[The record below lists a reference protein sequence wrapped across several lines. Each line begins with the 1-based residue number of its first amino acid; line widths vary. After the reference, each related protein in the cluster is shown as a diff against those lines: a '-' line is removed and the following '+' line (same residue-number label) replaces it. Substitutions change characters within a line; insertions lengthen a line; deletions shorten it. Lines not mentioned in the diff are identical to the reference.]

1 MAKVSPYHT
10 DSPEYPPKQRNV
22 YHDHDDCP
30 DGRRILAQHKVAG
43 SAGRARCDECIRL
56 G

>member
-1 MAKVSPYHT
+1 MTKVKPYHT
-10 DSPEYPPKQRNV
+10 VELEYPPRQRNV

-30 DGRRILAQHKVAG
+30 DGRRIKPQHRRAG
-43 SAGRARCDECIRL
+43 TAGRARCDECIKK